1 MSNVRKLNA
10 KKEFNDSCKNKKEGL
25 LQQISLRQRVCNH
38 FGYEIVQEFLS
49 CLVKLCWPSPKQEA
63 AMLNLESKNFSNYN
77 NDDYFCIL
85 YSIIN
90 H

>member
-1 MSNVRKLNA
+1 MSNIRKLNA
-10 KKEFNDSCKNKKEGL
+10 KKEFNDSCTNKKEGL

-63 AMLNLESKNFSNYN
+63 AMLNLKSKTVSEYN
-77 NDDYFCIL
+77 QDDYAMWDF
-85 YSIIN
+85 
-90 H
+90 